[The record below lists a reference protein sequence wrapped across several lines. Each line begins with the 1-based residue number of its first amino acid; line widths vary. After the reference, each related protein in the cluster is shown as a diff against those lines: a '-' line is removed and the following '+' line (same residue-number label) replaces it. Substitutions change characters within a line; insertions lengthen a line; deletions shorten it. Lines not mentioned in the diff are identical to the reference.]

1 MGWFD
6 INLINYNFTSF
17 PNLSKSSSLINT
29 QLKYTHIHLY
39 FLSASTDLGYYSH
52 NTYHQLIDYFVY
64 VIDASTRLCVT

>member
-1 MGWFD
+1 MDWFD
-6 INLINYNFTSF
+6 TNLISYNFTSF

-29 QLKYTHIHLY
+29 QLKFTHIHLY
-39 FLSASTDLGYYSH
+39 FLSASTALGYYSR